1 MCAIMDSVPTR
12 ADPQTTHCSSMWK
25 ERMCWFSELCCE
37 KVPEQNSHLKVTS
50 TLVVRPFLPPP
61 PAFLAAE
68 AASEAWWAWETRFK
82 ILNVCSLKQRVGK
95 SSSQLIFVTV
105 IFFIPGE
112 LAARPPPPR
121 SGAPWRR
128 AASGPRFRRRGART
142 PGRFPQRINNC
153 FKKANKFYP

>member
-61 PAFLAAE
+61 PPAFLAAE
-68 AASEAWWAWETRFK
+68 AAREAWWAWETDDG
-82 ILNVCSLKQRVGK
+82 N
-95 SSSQLIFVTV
+95 LIFEHLLFEAESWE
-105 IFFIPGE
+105 I
-112 LAARPPPPR
+112 
-121 SGAPWRR
+121 
-128 AASGPRFRRRGART
+128 
-142 PGRFPQRINNC
+142 
-153 FKKANKFYP
+153 K